1 MLFIKQYWKLILV
14 AVLLLGSNYITKEY
28 VSRGYENTIAEMN
41 VSGLKQTLLLQQQ
54 EMSKQKLLIE
64 TQEKQNEIDK
74 KRNQQIESDL
84 ANANDSV
91 GMLQQRLR
99 EMSRNQTSSD
109 SASDIRSAARSAT
122 DRLVLSE
129 LLGHCAERYK
139 RMALTADRAIK
150 SGLSC
155 QSQYNAIR
163 EVINK

>member
-1 MLFIKQYWKLILV
+1 MLFIKQYWKLILIAV
-14 AVLLLGSNYITKEY
+14 ALLGTNYLTKEY
-28 VSRGYENTIAEMN
+28 VSRGHENTIAEMN
-41 VSGLKQTLLLQQQ
+41 IEGLKHTLLLQQQ
-54 EMSKQKLLIE
+54 ELDKQKLLIA

-91 GMLQQRLR
+91 GMLQQKLR
-99 EMSRNQTSSD
+99 AMSRNQTSSY
-109 SASDIRSAARSAT
+109 SAPDIRSAARAAT

-129 LLGHCAERYK
+129 LLEHCAERYK

-155 QSQYNAIR
+155 QKQYESVMR
-163 EVINK
+163 VINK